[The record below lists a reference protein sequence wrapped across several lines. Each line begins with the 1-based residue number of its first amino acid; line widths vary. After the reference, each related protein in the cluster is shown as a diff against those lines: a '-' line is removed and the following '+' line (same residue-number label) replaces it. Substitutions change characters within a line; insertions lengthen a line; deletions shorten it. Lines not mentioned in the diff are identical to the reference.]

1 MQIIYMLH
9 PARPL
14 RKSELRVLALEE
26 PRGLSERYLGSQHA
40 DAGFPAHCFLAPGS
54 SCSAGCHLQSLFP
67 GTLPSPSSCVLNLSL
82 TTSDKCTPRGER
94 QPSCLR
100 PMAAMAGVGSGFPL
114 VRQL

>member
-9 PARPL
+9 PVRPF

-26 PRGLSERYLGSQHA
+26 PRGLSERCLGSQHA
-40 DAGFPAHCFLAPGS
+40 DASFPCPLLPCAWQLLPSRVPLAIP
-54 SCSAGCHLQSLFP
+54 
-67 GTLPSPSSCVLNLSL
+67 LPRHASSPSSRVLNLSL

-100 PMAAMAGVGSGFPL
+100 PVAAMAGVGSGFPL